1 MSYTDLV
8 EKNKEKTLLFIKK
21 NLFLIIIIFIVTISV
36 IFYFT
41 SIYRRIPRY
50 LKSIKYNLKE
60 LEIRPIKSCPEL
72 IKKNYK
78 LCDFYISSSAKSYLP
93 CQQYYDYSSIKMI
106 ELAILNGAR
115 YIELDIFNKGFCPE
129 TIPVVT
135 NGTQP
140 GNWHWT
146 TELSFE
152 DCCDTIANY
161 AFSSLIPN
169 GSDPFFIYLNLNT
182 DYNCSTVNKVAETLR
197 TYFKGRLL
205 NKDYS
210 YQRKN
215 IGMVNIQEFLDKT
228 IILANDSCKGTDLN
242 ELINLNLKGPFLR
255 SYNHYEIESLYEP
268 KEVIEFNKRNLTRV
282 FPAFPDRITKNYNP
296 RGGWLYGCQFCAVN
310 FSQMD
315 DNLRCHFLEFNKSSF
330 ILKPYQLRYH
340 KESYKRPIPQ
350 SKKVS
355 FAPEQ
360 ITTPYYS
367 ITY

>member
-21 NLFLIIIIFIVTISV
+21 NLFLILIIFLVTISV

-50 LKSIKYNLKE
+50 LKNIKNNLRA

-135 NGTQP
+135 NGSQP

-146 TELSFE
+146 SELSFD

-182 DYNCSTVNKVAETLR
+182 DYNCNTVNKVAETLR

-228 IILANDSCKGTDLN
+228 IILANSCCKGTDLN
-242 ELINLNLKGPFLR
+242 ELINL
-255 SYNHYEIESLYEP
+255 I
-268 KEVIEFNKRNLTRV
+268 NKLHLINVL
-282 FPAFPDRITKNYNP
+282 
-296 RGGWLYGCQFCAVN
+296 
-310 FSQMD
+310 
-315 DNLRCHFLEFNKSSF
+315 
-330 ILKPYQLRYH
+330 
-340 KESYKRPIPQ
+340 
-350 SKKVS
+350 
-355 FAPEQ
+355 
-360 ITTPYYS
+360 
-367 ITY
+367 